1 MKKSAHGLKI
11 DGRKNLATNL
21 EDNGLEK
28 TKSENSGLVKIKQS
42 KIKKLERKAQEQ
54 SANGHYD
61 QEEKTLQ
68 QIEKLRTDIEK
79 YLN

>member
-28 TKSENSGLVKIKQS
+28 IKSENSGFVRL
-42 KIKKLERKAQEQ
+42 KKRK
-54 SANGHYD
+54 
-61 QEEKTLQ
+61 
-68 QIEKLRTDIEK
+68 IEKLKNQEGTETEIAKLQKQIDE
-79 YLN
+79 YLNN

>member
-28 TKSENSGLVKIKQS
+28 TKSENSGYVRL
-42 KIKKLERKAQEQ
+42 KKRK
-54 SANGHYD
+54 
-61 QEEKTLQ
+61 
-68 QIEKLRTDIEK
+68 IEKLKNQEGTETEIAKLQKQIDE
-79 YLN
+79 YLNN

>member
-28 TKSENSGLVKIKQS
+28 NKSENSGFVRL
-42 KIKKLERKAQEQ
+42 KKRK
-54 SANGHYD
+54 
-61 QEEKTLQ
+61 
-68 QIEKLRTDIEK
+68 IEKLKNQEGTETEIAKLQKQIDE
-79 YLN
+79 YLNN